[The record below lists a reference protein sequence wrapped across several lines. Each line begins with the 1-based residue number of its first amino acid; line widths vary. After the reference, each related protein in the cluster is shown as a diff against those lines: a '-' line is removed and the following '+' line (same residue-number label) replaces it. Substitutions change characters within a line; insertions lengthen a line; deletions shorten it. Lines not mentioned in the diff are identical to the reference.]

1 MLLEVIQYGHPTL
14 RQKSRLVE
22 SVNEDLLTLAK
33 NMLETMY
40 AADGVGLA
48 APQVNVPIQLVI
60 IDIPT
65 DEESV
70 QFLQVDGVDKTLAD
84 IMPLTFINPV
94 LEPYGSMVAFHEGCL
109 SVRKIRASV
118 TRPSCVKATVTLLD
132 GSTVMI
138 NCDGL
143 LARCFQH
150 ECDHLNGVL
159 FVERVSSAQR
169 ITLRNRL
176 KRLTER

>member
-94 LEPYGSMVAFHEGCL
+94 LEPY
-109 SVRKIRASV
+109 
-118 TRPSCVKATVTLLD
+118 
-132 GSTVMI
+132 
-138 NCDGL
+138 
-143 LARCFQH
+143 
-150 ECDHLNGVL
+150 
-159 FVERVSSAQR
+159 
-169 ITLRNRL
+169 
-176 KRLTER
+176 